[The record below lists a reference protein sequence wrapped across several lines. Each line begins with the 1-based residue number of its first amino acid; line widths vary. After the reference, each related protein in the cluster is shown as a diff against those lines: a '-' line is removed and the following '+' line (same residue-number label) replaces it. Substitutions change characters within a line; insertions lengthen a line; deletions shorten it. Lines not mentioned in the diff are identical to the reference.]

1 MQEQKQKKLLTILG
15 GPRKNGITAKMLA
28 YAEETAK
35 EKGYEVSRV
44 NLYEQNIALC
54 TGCRKC
60 FETGECVQK
69 DDAVKIAKLLKECDM
84 VVLSAP
90 VYWANVPAAVKN
102 LFDRILGA
110 VMEETSTFPKGR
122 LSGKQK
128 FIFLT
133 SCNTPSP
140 FSWLFGQSR
149 GAIRA
154 VDEVFKTAGMK
165 CGGHFV
171 CTGKKKELPESL
183 KRRLQKLF

>member
-1 MQEQKQKKLLTILG
+1 MKEQEKKKLLTIMG
-15 GPRKNGITAKMLA
+15 GPRKNGMTAKMLA
-28 YAEETAK
+28 CVENAANER
-35 EKGYEVSRV
+35 GYEVHRI
-44 NLYEQNIALC
+44 NLYEQKIVFCA
-54 TGCRKC
+54 GCRKC
-60 FETGECVQK
+60 FETGECVWK
-69 DDAVKIAKLLKECDM
+69 DDAVKVAKLLKECDIA
-84 VVLSAP
+84 VLAAP

-102 LFDRILGA
+102 LFDRISGT

-128 FIFLT
+128 YIFLT

-165 CGGHFV
+165 CGGHYV
-171 CTGKKKELPESL
+171 CTGKKKEVPERL
-183 KRRLQKLF
+183 KRKLQKLV

>member
-1 MQEQKQKKLLTILG
+1 MQKRKMLLTILG

-28 YAEETAK
+28 GAEQAAK

-69 DDAVKIAKLLKECDM
+69 DDAVKIAKFLKECDM
-84 VVLSAP
+84 VVLAAP

-102 LFDRILGA
+102 LFDRISGT

-122 LSGKQK
+122 LSGEQK

-171 CTGKKKELPESL
+171 CAGKKKELPESL
-183 KRRLQKLF
+183 TRRLQKIF

>member
-1 MQEQKQKKLLTILG
+1 MQKRKTLLTILG
-15 GPRKNGITAKMLA
+15 GPRKNGITAKMLVF
-28 YAEETAK
+28 AEQAAK

-69 DDAVKIAKLLKECDM
+69 DDAVKIAKLLT
-84 VVLSAP
+84 P
-90 VYWANVPAAVKN
+90 
-102 LFDRILGA
+102 
-110 VMEETSTFPKGR
+110 
-122 LSGKQK
+122 
-128 FIFLT
+128 
-133 SCNTPSP
+133 CNTPAP

-149 GAIRA
+149 GAIHA

-183 KRRLQKLF
+183 KRRFQKLF